1 MIKIINNRFYW
12 GKQLYNVKI
21 STKNVELDFK
31 EKNVR
36 VRIKKR
42 PNSSLLSQGFLI
54 KHLNKILIKTLENR
68 GNFISPSFLHKIKK
82 SRFWKC

>member
-12 GKQLYNVKI
+12 GKQLYNVKV

-54 KHLNKILIKTLENR
+54 KCLNKILVKTLENR
-68 GNFISPSFLHKIKK
+68 KNFIAPSFLHKVKK
-82 SRFWKC
+82 RRFWKC

>member
-12 GKQLYNVKI
+12 GKQLYNVKV
-21 STKNVELDFK
+21 STKHVELDFK

-42 PNSSLLSQGFLI
+42 PNSSLLSQGFLT

-68 GNFISPSFLHKIKK
+68 ENFIAPAFLAALKK
-82 SRFWKC
+82 RRF

>member
-12 GKQLYNVKI
+12 GKQLYNVKV
-21 STKNVELDFK
+21 STKHVDLDFK

-42 PNSSLLSQGFLI
+42 PNSSLLSQGFLT
-54 KHLNKILIKTLENR
+54 KHLNKILVKTLENR
-68 GNFISPSFLHKIKK
+68 TNFIAPAFLFLLKK
-82 SRFWKC
+82 SRF

>member
-12 GKQLYNVKI
+12 GKQLYNVKV

-42 PNSSLLSQGFLI
+42 QNSSLLSQGFLI
-54 KHLNKILIKTLENR
+54 KCLNKILVKTLENR
-68 GNFISPSFLHKIKK
+68 KNFIGPSFLHKIKK
-82 SRFWKC
+82 RRF

>member
-1 MIKIINNRFYW
+1 MINIINNRFYW

-21 STKNVELDFK
+21 STKHVELDFK

-42 PNSSLLSQGFLI
+42 PNSSLLSQGFLT
-54 KHLNKILIKTLENR
+54 KYLNKILVKTLENR
-68 GNFISPSFLHKIKK
+68 TNFIAPAFLAALKK
-82 SRFWKC
+82 RRF

>member
-12 GKQLYNVKI
+12 GKQLYNVKV
-21 STKNVELDFK
+21 STKHVDFDFK

-42 PNSSLLSQGFLI
+42 PNSSLLSQGFLT
-54 KHLNKILIKTLENR
+54 KNLNKILVKTLENR
-68 GNFISPSFLHKIKK
+68 TNFIAPAFLFLLKK
-82 SRFWKC
+82 SRF

>member
-12 GKQLYNVKI
+12 GKQLYNVKV
-21 STKNVELDFK
+21 STKHVDFVFK

-42 PNSSLLSQGFLI
+42 PNSSLLSQGFLT
-54 KHLNKILIKTLENR
+54 KNLNKILVKTLENR
-68 GNFISPSFLHKIKK
+68 TNFIAPAFLFLLKK
-82 SRFWKC
+82 SRF

>member
-12 GKQLYNVKI
+12 GKQLYNVKV
-21 STKNVELDFK
+21 STKHVDFDFK

-42 PNSSLLSQGFLI
+42 PNSSLLSQGFLT
-54 KHLNKILIKTLENR
+54 KHLNKILKKTLENR
-68 GNFISPSFLHKIKK
+68 TNFIAPAFLFVLKK
-82 SRFWKC
+82 RRF